1 MSGLS
6 APTIALLAVFATV
19 LAATVL
25 VQLHLLVKVLTGLDV
40 VALAWA
46 VPGLA
51 RRALGF
57 LERAFR
63 DIVEGFKDAV
73 EWTVYGVRH
82 AGL

>member
-19 LAATVL
+19 LAATLL
-25 VQLHLLVKVLTGLDV
+25 VQLHLLVKVVTGLDV

-63 DIVEGFKDAV
+63 DVVEGFKNGV
-73 EWTVYGVRH
+73 EWLVYGVGH
-82 AGL
+82 A

>member
-25 VQLHLLVKVLTGLDV
+25 VQLHLLVKVVTGLDV
-40 VALAWA
+40 VAVAA
-46 VPGLA
+46 TVPDLG